1 MELSYW
7 QSRWKKGNIGFHL
20 DEVYPGLL
28 EHWEALQISQGSTV
42 LVPMCGKS
50 MDLKWLADRVNK
62 VVGVE
67 VSDVAVQDFFLDHN
81 LSPVESSFANFSI
94 FKARNIELWCGDF
107 FKLPVHKFQHPDLI
121 YDKGAIVAFPQK
133 MRKKYS
139 DILKNLC
146 SSNTKLLI
154 QHFEY
159 RKIEMNGPPFSVP
172 CSEIEELFG
181 DDFSIK
187 QLDNKSLEIKR
198 FEKFI
203 KRGLKSYL
211 LEYLTLLSSKKSI

>member
-28 EHWEALQISQGSTV
+28 EHWEVLQLSQKSTV

-50 MDLKWLADRVNK
+50 MDLMWLAGRAHK

-67 VSDVAVQDFFLDHN
+67 VSQIAVEDFFLDHS
-81 LSPVESSFANFSI
+81 LTPVESSFAHFSI

-107 FKLPVHKFQHPDLI
+107 FKLPVHKFQNPDLI
-121 YDKGAIVAFPQK
+121 YDKGATVALPQK
-133 MRKKYS
+133 MRKNFS
-139 DILKNLC
+139 EILKNLS

-159 RKIEMNGPPFSVP
+159 PKTEMTGPPFSVP
-172 CSEIEELFG
+172 LSEIEELYG
-181 DDFSIK
+181 DIFSIE
-187 QLDNKSLEIKR
+187 QLDKKLLDTNQFK
-198 FEKFI
+198 KFLN
-203 KRGLKSYL
+203 RGLKSYL
-211 LEYLTLLSSKKSI
+211 LEYLTLLSPKKSI

>member
-20 DEVYPGLL
+20 DEVYPGLV
-28 EHWEALQISQGSTV
+28 EHREALQISQESAV

-50 MDLKWLADRVNK
+50 MDLMWLAERVRK

-67 VSDVAVQDFFLDHN
+67 VSEVAVQDFFLDYN
-81 LSPVESSFANFSI
+81 LSPVESSFAGFSI

-121 YDKGAIVAFPQK
+121 YDKGAAVALPKK
-133 MRKKYS
+133 MRKNYS
-139 DILKNLC
+139 DIITSLA
-146 SSNTKLLI
+146 SSTTELLI

-159 RKIEMNGPPFSVP
+159 PETEMNGPPFSVSP
-172 CSEIEELFG
+172 SEIEQLFG
-181 DDFSIK
+181 DVFSIK
-187 QLDNKSLEIKR
+187 QLDKKSLNINR
-198 FEKFI
+198 FEKFLN
-203 KRGLKSYL
+203 RGLKSYL
-211 LEYLTLLSSKKSI
+211 IEYLTLLSSKKSI